1 MSDTDFNDD
10 QDLEA
15 KKTGPASQDDDVEV
29 EIVDDTP
36 EQDRG
41 RKPLNR
47 EVADPDEDELQNYS
61 EGVKKRIKELTH
73 ARHDARRK
81 AEALERQKEELERLA
96 RALMED
102 NSKLKKY
109 VQNGEQEYV
118 KAVTTTAEME
128 LEAAKRRYKEAYES
142 ADSDSLVQAQEA
154 LTDAKLKVQ
163 NAKNFKP
170 APLQEDQEV
179 VQTTQA
185 QPAAPQID
193 EKTLRWKAKNQWFGA
208 DGFEDISAFALGL
221 HKKLVNSGYDPRS
234 DEYFEQ
240 LDARI
245 HSTFPDMFG
254 KEEKVSQADGS
265 KKPSTVVAPATRSTG
280 VKKIRLTSTQEALAR
295 RLGITPQQYAAE
307 LAKLE
312 KSNG

>member
-1 MSDTDFNDD
+1 MLENETPDNED
-10 QDLEA
+10 QIENE
-15 KKTGPASQDDDVEV
+15 SENQEVEL

-41 RKPLNR
+41 RKPLTR
-47 EVADPDEDELQNYS
+47 EVPDPEEEELQQYS

-81 AEALERQKEELERLA
+81 AEALERQAAETERVA
-96 RALMED
+96 RALMEE
-102 NSKLKKY
+102 NQRLKQY
-109 VQNGEQEYV
+109 VQNGEQEYTKV
-118 KAVTTTAEME
+118 VASAAEME
-128 LEAAKRRYKEAYES
+128 LEKAKKQYKDAYES
-142 ADSDSLVQAQEA
+142 GDSDALLAAQEA
-154 LTDAKLKVQ
+154 LTDAKFKVQ
-163 NAKNFKP
+163 QAKNFRP
-170 APLQEDQEV
+170 APLQSSQEV
-179 VQTTQA
+179 VQTAQA
-185 QPAAPQID
+185 QPTAPKID

-208 DGFEDISAFALGL
+208 DGYEEITSYSLGL

-245 HSTFPDMFG
+245 RSTFPDLFG
-254 KEEKVSQADGS
+254 KAEKPSTGDGS

-280 VKKIRLTSTQEALAR
+280 VKKVQLTKTQEMLAR

-307 LAKLE
+307 LAKME